1 MTPSETPLWPDNP
14 TAQDLLG
21 FSDIAEPIRE
31 VLLRDRLDPV
41 AIGVFGD
48 WGSGKS
54 TVLEILQEQLNGR
67 GQVVVVYTRPWEY
80 DPNID
85 PKATLIAE
93 VLAGVRTEVAKNQS
107 RMDELA
113 DRFKGLISRIQ

>member
-93 VLAGVRTEVAKNQS
+93 ALAGVRTEVAKNQS

>member
-1 MTPSETPLWPDNP
+1 MQTPLWPDNP

-21 FSDIAEPIRE
+21 FADIADPIE
-31 VLLRDRLDPV
+31 EALLRDRLDPV
-41 AIGVFGD
+41 AVGVFGD

-54 TVLEILQEQLNGR
+54 TVLEILRDRFDQR
-67 GQVVVVYTRPWEY
+67 DRVVVVYTRPWEY

-93 VLAGVRTEVAKNQS
+93 VLAAIRAEVAKDQTRMTKVAERVATRTHAQS
-107 RMDELA
+107 A
-113 DRFKGLISRIQ
+113 TP

>member
-1 MTPSETPLWPDNP
+1 
-14 TAQDLLG
+14 
-21 FSDIAEPIRE
+21 
-31 VLLRDRLDPV
+31 
-41 AIGVFGD
+41 VFGD

-54 TVLEILQEQLNGR
+54 TVLEILQKQLNERGR
-67 GQVVVVYTRPWEY
+67 VVVVYTRPWEY

-85 PKATLIAE
+85 PKATLIAD

-113 DRFKGLISRIQ
+113 DRFKGLISRIQWSK